1 MSFFMKKK
9 SGQSPS
15 SLLTKEAV
23 YVMIY
28 RTDFLLKRVQM
39 RTLAPPKRR
48 ISDIHLCFGVS
59 SS

>member
-9 SGQSPS
+9 SGQSHS
-15 SLLTKEAV
+15 SWLTKEAV

-28 RTDFLLKRVQM
+28 KTERARLRA
-39 RTLAPPKRR
+39 LAPLKRR
-48 ISDIHLCFGVS
+48 ISDIELWFGVS